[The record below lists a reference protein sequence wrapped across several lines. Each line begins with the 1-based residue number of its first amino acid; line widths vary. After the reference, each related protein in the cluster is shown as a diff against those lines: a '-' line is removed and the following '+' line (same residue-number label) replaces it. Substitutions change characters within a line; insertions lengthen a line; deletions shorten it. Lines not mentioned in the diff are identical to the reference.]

1 MRRHKNPPNVLC
13 LIKLNICFSGWPCVN
28 EWITICT
35 HIDEYICMYIYIV
48 HINIFSFTPLTVPTT
63 PDTRN
68 MCKYIQSLPFEILKL
83 PQRSIQT
90 TESFDTCSLTC
101 WYRIQNW
108 KISILCIFQKGIFS
122 LFVFFGIF
130 YVWFLLL
137 LLFLVV
143 VV

>member
-13 LIKLNICFSGWPCVN
+13 LIKLNICFFGVTLC
-28 EWITICT
+28 EWMNYYMYAYRWI
-35 HIDEYICMYIYIV
+35 YMYIYIV
-48 HINIFSFTPLTVPTT
+48 HINIFSFTPLTVPTS

-68 MCKYIQSLPFEILKL
+68 MCKYIQLIPFEILKL

-137 LLFLVV
+137 LFLVV